1 MHGALPRL
9 RLSHKKTT
17 YASEQDT
24 YRIARQRHEFRHGR
38 WRVDPRKW
46 VIVDDSGIN
55 LGMALEQCG
64 ENGSGA
70 SSPEHRREGL
80 PAGRCERRSHR
91 RELNSRPVS
100 SS

>member
-17 YASEQDT
+17 YASEQDI

-46 VIVDDSGIN
+46 VIVDDPGIN
-55 LGMALEQCG
+55 LGMALEQCE

-70 SSPEHRREGL
+70 SSPNIGEK
-80 PAGRCERRSHR
+80 
-91 RELNSRPVS
+91 VS
-100 SS
+100 LLGAVNGDLTGAN